1 MIFLD
6 ALRNFIRNLNRQ
18 EMIRYSLLYVTICLA
33 GIIFIIVR
41 HHIIS
46 NEWYQ
51 KLTQLNKARS
61 EIQQI
66 FTKFN
71 IVQQQKNKI
80 DDALK
85 QNKTFNIQKYFQDLI
100 TQHDLSS
107 QVTSKFSYEK
117 LPNGY
122 MQESLAVNCIQI
134 STKQLCELIVAIENQ
149 PLMYIISIDITHLA
163 QAKKINVN
171 LIIGTLR
178 AEE

>member
-1 MIFLD
+1 MIFLNS
-6 ALRNFIRNLNRQ
+6 LRNFIQNLNRQ
-18 EMIRYSLLYVTICLA
+18 EMIRYGALYVGICLS
-33 GIIFIIVR
+33 GVILIIVR
-41 HHIIS
+41 HQMTS

-51 KLTQLNKARS
+51 KLTQLNKARGQV
-61 EIQQI
+61 QQI

-71 IVQQQKNKI
+71 TVQQQKNKV
-80 DDALK
+80 DEALK
-85 QNKTFNIQKYFQDLI
+85 QNKSFNIQKYFQDLI
-100 TQHDLSS
+100 TQQHLTP

-122 MQESLAVNCIQI
+122 IQESLAVNCAQI

-149 PLMYIISIDITHLA
+149 PLMYIISVDITRLV